1 MKHKTFS
8 QSECKY
14 YRGVLLEKKYLP
26 VLFYCNFF
34 SSIPDEPFN
43 ADPEKKI
50 IFHFIK
56 ELVGIDAASVLFVK
70 SEKRTE
76 IVLTYVMHRYMYF
89 NLVSTYYLDSCP
101 LCLYPSIFSL
111 GQYCYFKKID
121 YFLIL
126 CNKHSLWSCCA
137 YLISKSANRLKIN
150 MYA

>member
-1 MKHKTFS
+1 MGSNTLSQMKHKTFS

-43 ADPEKKI
+43 ADPEKKNHLS
-50 IFHFIK
+50 FYQ
-56 ELVGIDAASVLFVK
+56 GIGGHRCRLFVK

-111 GQYCYFKKID
+111 GQYCYLKK
-121 YFLIL
+121 
-126 CNKHSLWSCCA
+126 K
-137 YLISKSANRLKIN
+137 
-150 MYA
+150 